1 MKESLKNLRLN
12 MYIILVK
19 CNDHLFY
26 VTKIIWSVIDTAK
39 DQHKSKQEVYVYL
52 YSDFFPRANVLVHSE
67 TKYKR
72 DEIINN
78 RFLSTEACLLP
89 SRLKSRL
96 VAFKSKQIKNACTF
110 LCMRG
115 SRGRVRVSE
124 LRPWKIQKSK
134 NIDNLHIKITEY
146 TIIGTAP
153 GIGN

>member
-67 TKYKR
+67 TKYYQQS
-72 DEIINN
+72 I
-78 RFLSTEACLLP
+78 
-89 SRLKSRL
+89 
-96 VAFKSKQIKNACTF
+96 FKYWGMFTPFKIKVTVGCIQIKTD
-110 LCMRG
+110 
-115 SRGRVRVSE
+115 
-124 LRPWKIQKSK
+124 QKCLYVH
-134 NIDNLHIKITEY
+134 LHARI
-146 TIIGTAP
+146 
-153 GIGN
+153 